1 MLNESIRMSSSHR
14 GCKLLDRVTYP
25 RDPVFGG
32 FGFGGGRAPAVTGA
46 DLLAAPGLV
55 RTLIA
60 IQQYRMS
67 LSRPLHIL

>member
-1 MLNESIRMSSSHR
+1 MLPSHR

-32 FGFGGGRAPAVTGA
+32 FGFGGRAPAVTGA

-55 RTLIA
+55 SKWQPSTLHGVSPFMCWLQNA
-60 IQQYRMS
+60 
-67 LSRPLHIL
+67 